1 MSGMELLGIALAVI
15 ELIASPMGALSKLCW
30 HTRIT
35 EQFQSDEVVAGS
47 QRQCIQKNRSL
58 RIAIAGVC
66 SGGRSVRYPVDL
78 KHHAPTR
85 DVEHAA
91 RHQKESAA
99 FEFCGYQEKQR
110 CSVLRWLRLVR
121 VFAGV
126 LLLYPACMLIMSN
139 YAVTRGLLQ
148 GCSRFELQPL
158 GHQVSFAPQ
167 CLLRPSPL
175 AFFCASI
182 LWTVLEYIHYHS
194 NAEDEFQRKILVGA
208 VVVGLLLCVGCAWNA
223 LGVLIQ
229 TMPWIIHSGLI
240 ISDLLHGVWRK
251 RCNAARTRVH
261 F

>member
-1 MSGMELLGIALAVI
+1 
-15 ELIASPMGALSKLCW
+15 MGALSKLCW

-158 GHQVSFAPQ
+158 GVCECFHTLS
-167 CLLRPSPL
+167 
-175 AFFCASI
+175 
-182 LWTVLEYIHYHS
+182 
-194 NAEDEFQRKILVGA
+194 
-208 VVVGLLLCVGCAWNA
+208 
-223 LGVLIQ
+223 
-229 TMPWIIHSGLI
+229 
-240 ISDLLHGVWRK
+240 SDLLTKISIRYRLHRNAYSGHRHLHSSAQASSGRYSSIFTITATLKTNSSEKSWLEQLLSGCFCALGAHGMHWE
-251 RCNAARTRVH
+251 C
-261 F
+261 